1 MEMDCIGDCELNAL
15 IGWYNNN
22 ATHMFISCYVQYI
35 DGYTML
41 YYSSRDAVLS
51 FLCAVVIAIAN
62 FNPTKN
68 AVHKKYPDIIL
79 LRSLNST
86 FDTFVSKKTITFNW
100 KMYW

>member
-1 MEMDCIGDCELNAL
+1 MEMDCTGDCELNAL

-22 ATHMFISCYVQYI
+22 APHMFISCYVQYI
-35 DGYTML
+35 DGFTML

-68 AVHKKYPDIIL
+68 AVHKKYPDINFTPFFEL
-79 LRSLNST
+79 SFRHVCFKENHN
-86 FDTFVSKKTITFNW
+86 F
-100 KMYW
+100 